1 MELSFVLEPLIA
13 TKAKKR
19 QLASQNNDAGKAV
32 RENSHELEQK
42 GRTDESL
49 AQIAGISSNT
59 IRRAK
64 VIKEH
69 GTPEQIERAGVDGC
83 ENLTAQFCAVT
94 CSTEKWCRS
103 VQIWMDRRN
112 FTPVKNDGRLI
123 NLSSEV
129 S

>member
-13 TKAKKR
+13 TKAKER
-19 QLASQNNDAGKAV
+19 QGQRNDLNI
-32 RENSHELEQK
+32 RENSHECSEK